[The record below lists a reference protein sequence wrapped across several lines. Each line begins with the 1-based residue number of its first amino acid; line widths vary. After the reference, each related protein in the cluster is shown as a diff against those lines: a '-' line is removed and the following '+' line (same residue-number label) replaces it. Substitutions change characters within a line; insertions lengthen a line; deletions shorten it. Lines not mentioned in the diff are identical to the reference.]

1 MEYVAGR
8 AISDPMLPFGT
19 NRCLCTGCG
28 RYFGG
33 VAGFDAHQTLGD
45 DGRPICHDPAGL
57 MTTKGESLGY
67 MLSDAGYWTRP
78 IPEGVVF
85 TRGVA
90 ENDEETALQAVAP
103 IVRQGS
109 LL

>member
-1 MEYVAGR
+1 M
-8 AISDPMLPFGT
+8 SDPMLPIGT
-19 NRCLCTGCG
+19 NRCRCTSCG

-57 MTTKGESLGY
+57 TNTKGESLGY
-67 MLSDAGYWTRP
+67 ILSDAGYWTKP
-78 IPEGVVF
+78 MPEGVVF
-85 TRGVA
+85 TPRSGQ
-90 ENDEETALQAVAP
+90 NDEETVIQAVSP
-103 IVRQGS
+103 IARQGA